1 MKTGKELKI
10 NSFKNYNVVFGSVN
24 NKHPKAVYINL
35 SSWVQPKCDDEFNY
49 NRVIRD
55 LNKKIKQTLFN
66 HFSNIPEDDII
77 EERTIVDLDIRE
89 SGIRYGK
96 RSFMSCEITLF
107 LNTEI
112 PVNSEIMK
120 PRLTDIVDLL
130 IDEVFEGNRSFTFNK
145 KKN

>member
-10 NSFKNYNVVFGSVN
+10 NNFKDYSVVFGSVN
-24 NKHPKAVYINL
+24 NKHPKAVYINI
-35 SSWVQPKCDDEFNY
+35 SSWVQPKTDDDVNY
-49 NRVIRD
+49 HRVIKE

-66 HFSNIPEDDII
+66 YFSELPDTDII
-77 EERTIVDLDIRE
+77 KERTIVDLDIRE

-96 RSFMSCEITLF
+96 RSFMSCDITLF

-112 PVNSEIMK
+112 PVNSELMK
-120 PRLTDIVDLL
+120 PILNQIVQTL
-130 IDEVFEGNRSFTFNK
+130 ITTTFETNRNFSFHK